1 MINWKNKFC
10 WNFGL
15 WPLSVKKAG
24 IIDIYSIWSSLLM
37 NFVMLFV
44 SKFMGFSNLCCSF
57 YMLLWCCHK
66 EVFLCC
72 CSDISYMFFLYVLV
86 FLKHLVTVLILE
98 CPLFTSS
105 EMHMLFITVSCL
117 ASWLEILFRVLP
129 YACIVVQCFSLFKK
143 YHFYHSKYHFY
154 GKPRKIKRSY

>member
-86 FLKHLVTVLILE
+86 FLKHLVTILILE

-105 EMHMLFITVSCL
+105 EMHVICHSFMFGIMTRNSFPSTSICLHCGAVFFFI
-117 ASWLEILFRVLP
+117 
-129 YACIVVQCFSLFKK
+129 
-143 YHFYHSKYHFY
+143 
-154 GKPRKIKRSY
+154 